1 MQRILPETLANDDNS
16 TVPSADAAPSVV
28 ISRVEIPKRTIFRVI
43 LALGVI
49 FLLLKLWST
58 LLLVFIAFLLAI
70 ALSPIVL
77 RLEQRGVPRVA
88 AVWVIL
94 LGLASLFAVVL
105 WLLIPP
111 LIDQSRTFGEQF
123 NTYVDQLRSFADTN
137 EALDDQIENATE
149 NPPGN
154 PSVIFSRFLAVGT
167 NLVQGIASF
176 LIVIVLAVYILIDSE
191 RIYNWISRYLPNN
204 QRVKVRRALPEI
216 SRVVSGYVV
225 GQSINSTLFG
235 LFTFTVLTIF
245 DVPQPLLLALIAAFA
260 DAIPIAG
267 VIIATVP
274 ATLLALTGPE
284 GGITSAVIVFAL
296 YMAYQQIENYVIV
309 PRVFG
314 NTLQLSSFAILVAVL
329 IGGQLLGII
338 GVILALPLAAAIPA
352 IERIWHADIVPGG
365 VLASGK
371 RDNTDLNDLI
381 SPADSPP
388 ERERHQPAASG
399 G

>member
-1 MQRILPETLANDDNS
+1 MLPEMAANDDNPA
-16 TVPSADAAPSVV
+16 TPSADATPPVV
-28 ISRVEIPKRTIFRVI
+28 VSQVEIPKRTIFRVI
-43 LALGVI
+43 LALGII
-49 FLLLKLWST
+49 FLLLKLWSI

-88 AVWVIL
+88 AVWIML
-94 LGLASLFAVVL
+94 LGLASLFATVL

-137 EALDDQIENATE
+137 EALDEQIESATE

-191 RIYNWISRYLPNN
+191 RIYNWISRYLPNH

-216 SRVVSGYVV
+216 SRVVSGYVI

-235 LFTFTVLTIF
+235 LFTFTILTIL

-296 YMAYQQIENYVIV
+296 YMAYQQIENYIIV

-352 IERIWHADIVPGG
+352 IERIWHADIAPGG

-371 RDNTDLNDLI
+371 PDTTDLGNLI
-381 SPADSPP
+381 SPAESPP